1 MSLDFKDKV
10 AIVTGSGNGIG
21 KGYALE
27 LAKRGAKVV
36 VNDLGGTVDGSGG
49 SLSAADAVVQE
60 IEAAGGE
67 AMANGANVAKQEDV
81 KAMVQATMEKW
92 GRVDILIN
100 NAGILRDK
108 SFGKMEWSDFEAVI
122 NVHLLGSA
130 LCAHGVFPIMKEQEF
145 GRIVMTSSSSGL
157 FGNFGQTNYAAAKM
171 GVVGLMNTLKLEG
184 AKYNVHT
191 NSIAPT
197 ATTRM
202 TEHLFP
208 AEFAEK
214 LDPKYIIPAVI
225 FLASEKKAKEYAKAK
240 SMNIDSIPYIKGW
253 GHQTGPITYKEKI
266 DFSQD
271 KDYIFPHVKKAID
284 DAFTRAGMEG
294 VKDIDGI
301 ETHDCFTSTEYMAI
315 DHFGITKPGESWK
328 AIESGEIE
336 IGGRIPINASG
347 GLIGLGHPV
356 GATGV
361 RMLLDCYKQCTNLA
375 GEYQIENAKNVST
388 LNIGG
393 SATTVVSFVVGRT
406 N

>member
-60 IEAAGGE
+60 IKAAGGE

-81 KAMVQATMEKW
+81 KAMVASTMEKW

-108 SFGKMEWSDFEAVI
+108 SFGKMEWADFEAVI

-130 LCAHGVFPIMKEQEF
+130 LCAHSVFPIMKEQEF

-225 FLASEKKAKEYAKAK
+225 FLASEKAPNGEILEAGGGVVANTYVMETMGKYFGTDENFTAEAVANHWAEIADTKDARRLTQGGEVA
-240 SMNIDSIPYIKGW
+240 IK
-253 GHQTGPITYKEKI
+253 HFEKI
-266 DFSQD
+266 QQS
-271 KDYIFPHVKKAID
+271 
-284 DAFTRAGMEG
+284 
-294 VKDIDGI
+294 
-301 ETHDCFTSTEYMAI
+301 
-315 DHFGITKPGESWK
+315 ES
-328 AIESGEIE
+328 
-336 IGGRIPINASG
+336 
-347 GLIGLGHPV
+347 
-356 GATGV
+356 
-361 RMLLDCYKQCTNLA
+361 
-375 GEYQIENAKNVST
+375 
-388 LNIGG
+388 
-393 SATTVVSFVVGRT
+393 
-406 N
+406 

>member
-108 SFGKMEWSDFEAVI
+108 SFGKMEWADFEAVI

-130 LCAHGVFPIMKEQEF
+130 LCAHSVFPIMKEQEF

-225 FLASEKKAKEYAKAK
+225 FLASEKAPNGEILEAGGGVVANTYVMETMGKYFGTDENFTAEAVA
-240 SMNIDSIPYIKGW
+240 NHWAEIADTTDARRLTQGGEVAIK
-253 GHQTGPITYKEKI
+253 HFEKI
-266 DFSQD
+266 QQS
-271 KDYIFPHVKKAID
+271 
-284 DAFTRAGMEG
+284 
-294 VKDIDGI
+294 
-301 ETHDCFTSTEYMAI
+301 
-315 DHFGITKPGESWK
+315 ES
-328 AIESGEIE
+328 
-336 IGGRIPINASG
+336 
-347 GLIGLGHPV
+347 
-356 GATGV
+356 
-361 RMLLDCYKQCTNLA
+361 
-375 GEYQIENAKNVST
+375 
-388 LNIGG
+388 
-393 SATTVVSFVVGRT
+393 
-406 N
+406 

>member
-60 IEAAGGE
+60 IEASGGE

-81 KAMVQATMEKW
+81 KAMVEATMEKW

-130 LCAHGVFPIMKEQEF
+130 LCAHSVFPIMKEQEF

-225 FLASEKKAKEYAKAK
+225 FLASEKAPNGEILEAGGGVVANTYVMETMGKYFGTDENFTAEAVA
-240 SMNIDSIPYIKGW
+240 NHWAEIADTTDARRLTQGGEVAIK
-253 GHQTGPITYKEKI
+253 HFEKI
-266 DFSQD
+266 QQS
-271 KDYIFPHVKKAID
+271 
-284 DAFTRAGMEG
+284 
-294 VKDIDGI
+294 
-301 ETHDCFTSTEYMAI
+301 
-315 DHFGITKPGESWK
+315 ES
-328 AIESGEIE
+328 
-336 IGGRIPINASG
+336 
-347 GLIGLGHPV
+347 
-356 GATGV
+356 
-361 RMLLDCYKQCTNLA
+361 
-375 GEYQIENAKNVST
+375 
-388 LNIGG
+388 
-393 SATTVVSFVVGRT
+393 
-406 N
+406 